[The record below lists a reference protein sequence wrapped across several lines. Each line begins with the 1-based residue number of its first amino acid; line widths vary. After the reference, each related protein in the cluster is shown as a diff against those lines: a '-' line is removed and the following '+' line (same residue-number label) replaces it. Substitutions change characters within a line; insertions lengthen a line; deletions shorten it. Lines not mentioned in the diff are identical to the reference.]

1 MGVDTSFESFEAEKV
16 DHEREFTEEVAAL
29 YKVEPENVLA
39 TNGGSEAIFLVYSV
53 LGDGRRAVVPLP
65 NYPSMF
71 DVPKALGMAVGNNLV
86 ATTRTVFGLTDLNNP
101 TGQSLDSET
110 LETLVA
116 LSRRRDNLVFINET
130 YKEFGFPSS
139 PRTHFGH
146 APNLVICNTMTKFYG
161 LGRLRVGWVMAD
173 KKAIRKLQ
181 YAKWAVSGH
190 DSEYSL
196 WIATQT
202 LRERRRFVDRA
213 RDIASRNVELVHRFM
228 EKTDGVSADL
238 GAAPFCLVHY
248 KGGPDSVVLAKALLK
263 ETGVLV
269 GPGDFFGAPRAFRL
283 CFTAEERTLKSGLDE
298 LSGFLKGLSD

>member
-1 MGVDTSFESFEAEKV
+1 MGVDTSFESFEAEKA
-16 DHEREFTEEVAAL
+16 DHEREFAEEVADL
-29 YKVEPENVLA
+29 YEVEPENVLA

-71 DVPKALGMAVGNNLV
+71 DVPKALGMAVGNSLV
-86 ATTRTVFGLTDLNNP
+86 TATRTVFGLTDPNNP
-101 TGQSLDSET
+101 TGQGLDSET
-110 LETLVA
+110 LKTLVA
-116 LSRRRDNLVFINET
+116 LSGRRDNCIFLNET
-130 YKEFGFPSS
+130 YKEFTFSSS

-146 APNLVICNTMTKFYG
+146 APNLVVCNTMTKFYG

-173 KKAIRKLQ
+173 KKTTRKLR
-181 YAKWAVSGH
+181 YAKWAISGH

-196 WIATQT
+196 WIAKQA
-202 LRERRRFVDRA
+202 LRKRRRFVERA
-213 RDIASRNVELVHRFM
+213 RDIVSRDVNLFHRFM
-228 EKTDGVSADL
+228 EETHGVSAEL

-248 KGGPDSVVLAKALLK
+248 KGGPGSVALAGALLK

-298 LSGFLKGLSD
+298 LSGFLNGLSD